1 MACASLVLGGVIKSS
16 MSVAASAFHLL
27 CLYILRLFW
36 VRAENLRAQSVVRR
50 PWFVTKSIFVR
61 VGFVKNC
68 VVGFLYVLR
77 LLMRKCRI

>member
-16 MSVAASAFHLL
+16 MAVAAYAFHLL
-27 CLYILRLFW
+27 HLYLPRLLW

-61 VGFVKNC
+61 VGFVKNG
-68 VVGFLYVLR
+68 VVGFLSVLR
-77 LLMRKCRI
+77 LLIRKCRI